1 MRSLI
6 CSLEIAASRPSGMR
20 VRSRLFMSLM
30 ALRERLSLAPPGM
43 ARTRASAVSLW
54 MRPARV
60 RPDVGLDGVGA
71 PAGLEHAVGV
81 EDVAEEGFRG
91 HHFDVGERRAVQIC
105 LGRFQNASAATDR
118 VPGAG
123 DIRKAM
129 HERFLMAMHE

>member
-1 MRSLI
+1 
-6 CSLEIAASRPSGMR
+6 
-20 VRSRLFMSLM
+20 MSLM
-30 ALRERLSLAPPGM
+30 VLGDGFFGAAGHGEDKGVGGFALDEAGEG
-43 ARTRASAVSLW
+43 AAV
-54 MRPARV
+54 
-60 RPDVGLDGVGA
+60 VGLDGVGA
-71 PAGLEHAVGV
+71 PAGFEHAVGIKN
-81 EDVAEEGFRG
+81 VAEEGFRG